1 MAHLLGDSILTN
13 SIFICVPGEPVGK
26 GRPRIGR
33 RGKHAMM
40 FTPQK
45 TADYESLVRSEAEK
59 TMAGRELM
67 HGPVELKLQI
77 FTGIPKSYSK
87 AKAQA
92 AKLGKIAPTKKP
104 DIDNVVKAICDA
116 FNEVVWLDDVQ
127 VVDLHVTKRFGE
139 EPCII
144 AIVTPIEP
152 EAQA

>member
-1 MAHLLGDSILTN
+1 MTKSV
-13 SIFICVPGEPVGK
+13 FICVPGEPVGK

-45 TADYESLVRSEAEK
+45 TADYEAIVRQEAEK
-59 TMAGRELM
+59 SMAGQELLA
-67 HGPVELKLQI
+67 GPVELKLQI
-77 FTGIPKSYSK
+77 FTAIPKSYSK

-92 AKLGKIAPTKKP
+92 ARLGKIAPTKKP

-144 AIVTPIEP
+144 AIVTALDLENQPD
-152 EAQA
+152 